1 MKKNLFLIFTI
12 GFLLISCSNKDK
24 FSEGK
29 YYGMVSQFPRDTV
42 NFKGLVQFCIN
53 SGQYDLEIMENTA
66 TNQEFVLTSKK
77 MKAEIKGKCR
87 FGGEN
92 KAITFEYIFGN
103 KSYSEHFEISVFP
116 TQDGGAFTLIRDFK
130 GDIVKLQIQR
140 Y

>member
-1 MKKNLFLIFTI
+1 MKFKLLLFLSICV
-12 GFLLISCSNKDK
+12 LLAACGDK
-24 FSEGK
+24 NEFSDGK
-29 YYGMVSQFPRDTV
+29 YYGMVSQFPRDTI
-42 NFKGLVQFCIN
+42 NFNGLVQFCMN
-53 SGQYDLEIMENTA
+53 SGQYDLEITENTT

-77 MKAEIKGKCR
+77 LKAKIKGKCR

-116 TQDGGAFTLIRDFK
+116 TQEGGAFTLIRDFQ

-140 Y
+140 F